1 MLRGA
6 LAALLDVEPDMIVTA
21 QAANGR
27 HALKLAR
34 IHVPDVIVADIEMPE
49 KSGLELATELKL
61 TNSTARII
69 ILTIFARQ
77 VLSEAN

>member
-1 MLRGA
+1 
-6 LAALLDVEPDMIVTA
+6 
-21 QAANGR
+21 
-27 HALKLAR
+27 
-34 IHVPDVIVADIEMPE
+34 MPE
-49 KSGLELATELKL
+49 KPGLELATELKL